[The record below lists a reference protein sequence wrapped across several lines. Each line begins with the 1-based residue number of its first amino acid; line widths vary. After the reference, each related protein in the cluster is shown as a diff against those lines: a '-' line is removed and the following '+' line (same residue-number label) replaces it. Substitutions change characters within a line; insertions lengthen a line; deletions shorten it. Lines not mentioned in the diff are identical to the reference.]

1 MNLRNIFCGI
11 AMAGVL
17 LIPVEQVFPQDK
29 SKGGEKAPAITEE
42 MMKKWAEAG
51 TPGDPHKVLDQFVGK
66 WDISTRM
73 WFEGP
78 AKPPMEVKATAEIKW
93 ILDGRF
99 VQEDATCQMM
109 GMSQKSI
116 GVTGYDNL
124 KKKYVITYMDN
135 TSTAIYTGEGM
146 LDESGK
152 VMTLFGKFD
161 EPMTGERDKV
171 IKFVT
176 RLIGPD
182 KHIFE
187 IYDLVGT
194 PSEFKSLE
202 MTYVRRR

>member
-11 AMAGVL
+11 TMAGVL
-17 LIPVEQVFPQDK
+17 LIPAELVFPQDK
-29 SKGGEKAPAITEE
+29 SKGGEKTPAMSEE

-51 TPGDPHKVLDQFVGK
+51 TPGEPHKVLDQFVGK
-66 WDISTRM
+66 WDVATRVWM
-73 WFEGP
+73 EGP
-78 AKPPMEVKATAEIKW
+78 AKPPVEMKATAEVKW

-99 VQEDATCQMM
+99 LQEDASCQMM

-116 GVTGYDNL
+116 AVTGYDNL
-124 KKKYVITYMDN
+124 KKKYVVSYIDN
-135 TSTAIYTGEGM
+135 MSTALFTGEGT
-146 LDESGK
+146 LDASGK

-194 PSEFKSLE
+194 PNEFKSLE